1 MELSK
6 MNWKKTFL
14 PRNFKS
20 AAFAAVAL
28 FCAAPYA
35 NAGVIITH
43 QNVDFS
49 ASPFTVTL
57 GGGLA
62 SYTFT
67 YLGYDGSTYT
77 VDSVSTG
84 GNALVNSLGFPG
96 PGQQPIPF
104 SAGTDIG
111 NNGYDIFTAFP
122 MGAGIAY
129 SIADDFIG
137 LSFMLNDGQHY
148 GYAEVA
154 GPTLVRFAYEST
166 PGTPIATGAD
176 ATQVPEPSSWA
187 MMAGMLGI
195 AGAVSFY
202 RRRRQASA

>member
-1 MELSK
+1 MD
-6 MNWKKTFL
+6 WKINFV
-14 PRNFKS
+14 PRRS
-20 AAFAAVAL
+20 APMAIAAVAL
-28 FCAAPYA
+28 LCTVSFAE
-35 NAGVIITH
+35 AGVIITH

-49 ASPFTVTL
+49 ASPFTVNLT
-57 GGGLA
+57 GGLA

-67 YLGYDGSTYT
+67 YLGYDGSSYT

-84 GNALVNSLGFPG
+84 GNALVNSSGFPG

-111 NNGYDIFTAFP
+111 NNGYDVFTAFP

-154 GPTLVRFAYEST
+154 GPTLVRFAYESAV
-166 PGTPIATGAD
+166 GTPITTGAD
-176 ATQVPEPSSWA
+176 ATEVPEPSSWTL
-187 MMAGMLGI
+187 MVGVLGI
-195 AGAVSFY
+195 AGSLLLY
-202 RRRRQASA
+202 RRRRTVTCA